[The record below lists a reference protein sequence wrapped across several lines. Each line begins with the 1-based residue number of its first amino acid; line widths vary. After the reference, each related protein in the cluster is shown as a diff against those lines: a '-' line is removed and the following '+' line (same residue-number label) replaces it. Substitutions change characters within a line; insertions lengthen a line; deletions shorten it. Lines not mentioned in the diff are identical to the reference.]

1 MIGKSFGQVGLDR
14 GGLHAVDAFLDGRIR
29 WSGIAELVERALD
42 QWDGS
47 AADSLD
53 AVLAADAAA
62 RVVTVGLLDSEVLS

>member
-1 MIGKSFGQVGLDR
+1 GRAGQTAPAWMSAANEV
-14 GGLHAVDAFLDGRIR
+14 AVDAFLDGRIR